1 MSKTTQ
7 TSKIQD
13 DNSCTVLA
21 LKSVTG
27 WSEIKCHTIL
37 EKAGRVPNKGFDI
50 VGYLSKCKG
59 KIEDVKLKMVYRKK
73 SWSDADYDS
82 DKDYQNAN
90 TKITLKQFATKN
102 PIGVYYVVTNTHALA
117 IINGTI
123 VDNLSGKSG
132 GEGRGVKIAY
142 KVTGN
147 INPNIGKVTKADKAP
162 KRHARLNY
170 GEKVIYL
177 GPQIKCQNKILAK
190 KGDLITIETQ
200 QVSGLVVAKFYHY
213 GKKVGNSYPK
223 YWSATAKIDR
233 TLLQT
238 TKERE
243 CARIG
248 EKINHI
254 K

>member
-7 TSKIQD
+7 TSEIQD

-50 VGYLSKCKG
+50 VRYLSKCKG

-102 PIGVYYVVTNTHALA
+102 PIGVYYVVTKDHALA
-117 IINGTI
+117 IINGII
-123 VDNLSGKSG
+123 VDNQSGKSAG
-132 GEGRGVKIAY
+132 DGRGIKVAY

-147 INPNIGKVTKADKAP
+147 IKPNIGKITKADLAP
-162 KRHARLNY
+162 KRHSRLEY

-177 GPQIKCQNKILAK
+177 GSKIKYNNNILAK
-190 KGDLITIETQ
+190 KGDLITIDTQ
-200 QVSGLVVAKFYHY
+200 QVNGLVVVKFYHPI
-213 GKKVGNSYPK
+213 NK
-223 YWSATAKIDR
+223 YILTAKIDR
-233 TLLQT
+233 ILLQT

-243 CARIG
+243 RARFG
-248 EKINHI
+248 DKINHI